1 MELYRKKRMIISG
14 KLFTRK
20 PLAEQLKIDAT
31 TIDMLTE
38 LVKAQHPHLVKQ
50 LEAISES
57 ASGKMLRI
65 YESLDW

>member
-1 MELYRKKRMIISG
+1 MKVSDEMRRL
-14 KLFTRK
+14 LND
-20 PLAEQLKIDAT
+20 LAEQLKIDAT

-65 YESLDW
+65 YESLD